1 MNILQQFFS
10 PSHHLLEQ
18 LGGLA
23 LAPAMELIPASEPIL
38 AVEPIRVIQMKM
50 TWSRNHHSQ

>member
-23 LAPAMELIPASEPIL
+23 LAPAMEWIPASEPIL
-38 AVEPIRVIQMKM
+38 AVEPIRVIQMKK
-50 TWSRNHHSQ
+50 